1 MCMWVYQASLVTGLV
16 AKNLPAMQETKVRSL
31 GQEDLLEKKMA
42 IHSSILAW
50 KNPMMKEPGGLQSV
64 GLQRVRWTQLSGFTF
79 FEGLRVAGS
88 HNLLTSPPSVFFVTA
103 PFIGEILDL
112 IL

>member
-1 MCMWVYQASLVTGLV
+1 MAQTVKRMLIMW
-16 AKNLPAMQETKVRSL
+16 ETWVQSL

-79 FEGLRVAGS
+79 FECLRVAGS